1 MSNHIHPSAVV
12 SAKAQLGKGN
22 TVGPFVVIEDD
33 VVIGDDN
40 EFLAGCNI
48 KSGVRLANANSV
60 HEHAVL
66 GGLPQDLGFSKESVS
81 YVEIGNRNTF
91 REGVTIHRA
100 SKQDQSTVLGDDNF
114 LMVQAH
120 VGHDCRLGNNI
131 VIAPSSGLGGFVEV
145 ADRAFISGGVMAHQ
159 FIRIGSFA
167 MVGGN
172 SKLTQDVLPYMITD
186 GVPGTVHGLNIVG
199 LRRGGFKREEI
210 QALKKAYQLLF
221 RTTQSLDASLAEI
234 RNIDVAVVQN
244 LADFISAS
252 KRGFH
257 REKASKAAN

>member
-1 MSNHIHPSAVV
+1 MTNHIHSSAVV
-12 SAKAQLGKGN
+12 SPKAQLGKGN

-40 EFLAGCNI
+40 QFLAGCII
-48 KSGVRLANANSV
+48 KGGTRLGNANCV

-66 GGLPQDLGFSKESVS
+66 GGLPQDLGFKKETPS
-81 YVEIGNRNTF
+81 YVQVGNGNTF
-91 REGVTIHRA
+91 REAVTVHRA
-100 SKQDQSTVLGDDNF
+100 SKENQSTVLGDNNF
-114 LMVQAH
+114 LMAQAH
-120 VGHDCRLGNNI
+120 VGHDCQLGDHI
-131 VIAPSSGLGGFVEV
+131 VIAPSSGLGGHVEV
-145 ADRAFISGGVMAHQ
+145 GDRAFISGGVMAHQ

-172 SKLTQDVLPYMITD
+172 SKLTQDVLPYMMTD

-210 QALKKAYQLLF
+210 QALKKAYQVLF
-221 RTTQSLDASLAEI
+221 HTTQSLQASLAEI
-234 RNIDVAVVQN
+234 RNIDVPVVQK

-257 REKASKAAN
+257 REKGTKAAN